1 MKHSGPTLLW
11 QIVLYADRVS
21 GNIMDVNTS
30 PVVAQEIILDF
41 ARLTGLDPPGIRPE
55 RYLWTDAFAVCT
67 CLGIFC
73 RTQDATWR
81 DLGLRLVD
89 QVHHTLGRY
98 REDGKESGWISGL
111 SAQEGEIHPTAGG
124 LRIGKSLPERRIDEG
139 YNERLEW
146 ERDGQYFHYLT
157 KWMHALS
164 RVSQVTGDPKYIRW
178 AIELAQVACARFTYL
193 PSPDSRKRMY
203 WKMSTD
209 LTRPLIPSMGQHDP
223 LDGFVTCAELQLTP
237 GNYSGLHSFP
247 SLATE
252 MAVMAGICRGMEL
265 STADPLG
272 TGGLLSDALRIAQL
286 SVVSGTSYGR
296 LLESVVDSALPGLVS
311 SLQGGSLDLPA
322 KYRLAFRELG
332 LAIGLAGAK
341 NLCTLIRQNPEL
353 FKDTGSL
360 QHKVEAILAYMP
372 LKEAIIQFWMS
383 DKNRKSPTWTRHKEI
398 SMVML
403 ATGIV
408 PDGFLTL

>member
-1 MKHSGPTLLW
+1 
-11 QIVLYADRVS
+11 
-21 GNIMDVNTS
+21 MDMNTS
-30 PVVAQEIILDF
+30 PVTAQEIMLDF
-41 ARLTGLDPPGIRPE
+41 ARLTGLDPSGIRPK
-55 RYLWTDAFAVCT
+55 RYLWTDAFAVCNY
-67 CLGIFC
+67 LGLFC
-73 RTQDATWR
+73 QTKDDVWQDLA
-81 DLGLRLVD
+81 LRLVN

-98 REDGKESGWISGL
+98 REEGLISGWISGL
-111 SAQEGEIHPTAGG
+111 SAQDGEIHPTAGG
-124 LRIGKSLPERRIDEG
+124 LRIGKSLPERRIDER

-146 ERDGQYFHYLT
+146 DRDGQYFHYLT

-164 RVSQVTGDPKYIRW
+164 RVSHVTGDPKYIAW

-193 PSPDSRKRMY
+193 PSPGSRKRMY

-223 LDGFVTCAELQLTP
+223 LDGFVTCAELQLTA

-252 MAVMAGICRGMEL
+252 MASMAGICRGMDL
-265 STADPLG
+265 STDDPLG

-286 SVVSGTSYGR
+286 SVMSGKSYGR

-311 SLQGGSLDLPA
+311 CLQGGSLDLPA

-332 LAIGLAGAK
+332 LAIGLAGAN
-341 NLCTLIRQNPEL
+341 NLYALVRHNPEL

-360 QHKVEAILAYMP
+360 QRKVEAILAYVP

-383 DKNRKSPTWTRHKEI
+383 DKNRGSPAWTGHKEI

-403 ATGIV
+403 ATGIA

>member
-1 MKHSGPTLLW
+1 MLW

-30 PVVAQEIILDF
+30 PVVAQEIMLDF
-41 ARLTGLDPPGIRPE
+41 ARLTGLDPPGIRPK

-81 DLGLRLVD
+81 DLALRLVD

-111 SAQEGEIHPTAGG
+111 SAQDGEIHPTAGG

-193 PSPDSRKRMY
+193 PNPGGRKRMY

-209 LTRPLIPSMGQHDP
+209 LSRILIPSMGQHDP
-223 LDGFVTCAELQLTP
+223 LDGFVTFAELQLAAGKYPDKT
-237 GNYSGLHSFP
+237 FP
-247 SLATE
+247 SLAAET
-252 MAVMAGICRGMEL
+252 AGMAGICQGMEL
-265 STADPLG
+265 STDDPLG
-272 TGGLLSDALRIAQL
+272 VGGLLSDALRIGLL
-286 SVVSGTSYGR
+286 SVQGSKSYGN
-296 LLESVVDSALPGLVS
+296 LLESVLDSALPGLS
-311 SLQGGSLDLPA
+311 SCAQGSALDLPA

-332 LAIGLAGAK
+332 LAIGLAGAG
-341 NLCTLIRQNPEL
+341 NLYTLIGQHPEL
-353 FKDTGSL
+353 CKDISSL
-360 QHKVEAILAYMP
+360 QHKVEAVLEYMP
-372 LKEAIIQFWMS
+372 LAESIRQFWMS
-383 DKNRKSPTWTRHKEI
+383 SKNREAATWTEHKEI

-403 ATGIV
+403 ATSLE
-408 PDGFLTL
+408 PDGFLTI